1 MKNVLDRNRQAW
13 NRQVEKGNQWTIP
26 FSTEVIAK
34 ARQGEW
40 SVLLTP
46 EKTVPREW
54 FPNMKGLKVLALAS
68 GGGQQGP
75 IFAAAGADVTVYD
88 LSPNQLARDREV
100 AERENLQIKT
110 VEGDMMDLKA
120 FADETFDFIFHPCS
134 NCFVP
139 DVKKVWKEAFRVLK
153 PGGTMISGV
162 VNPVNFTYDIEKEK
176 QGVIEM
182 KYKIPYSDLTSITEE
197 ERVRL
202 FGEDEP
208 LCFGH
213 TLQDLLGG
221 QMEAGFHLVGFF
233 EDGWSNQGPINNFI
247 DVYIATRALKPKN

>member
-26 FSTEVIAK
+26 FSAEVIAK

-139 DVKKVWKEAFRVLK
+139 DVKRVWKEAFRVLK